1 MKTYKNPEPL
11 KIEIMTIHNENKI
24 FEARLLTGRD
34 LDELIEIAK
43 QKELRNFENVA
54 KQLEFIYGESKEWL
68 LDNIHGSVLNEIL
81 KDTIAEYNNPIK
93 G

>member
-1 MKTYKNPEPL
+1 MKTYKNPMPL
-11 KIEIMTIHNENKI
+11 EIEVPTIIGEKKI
-24 FEARLLTGRD
+24 FKAKLLTGRD
-34 LDELIEIAK
+34 LDKLIKIAR
-43 QKELRNFENVA
+43 QKELSNFENVA

-81 KDTIAEYNNPIK
+81 KDTFAEYNNPLK